1 MTLVYLRMFLMK
13 CVNGCLLILA
23 GSLKHTSLPIQ
34 TLRILKE
41 KTKNKAKEKYVQF
54 IGILKHFYCYEL
66 KSSALALKLNE
77 LGIFSENASVL

>member
-1 MTLVYLRMFLMK
+1 MI
-13 CVNGCLLILA
+13 CLLILA

-54 IGILKHFYCYEL
+54 IGILKPFCYKL
-66 KSSALALKLNE
+66 KSSALAMKQQE
-77 LGIFSENASVL
+77 LGMFSDNASVL